1 MDNGIT
7 YMVLVLLNC
16 LLSMIFEIFEGG
28 QLMSEVSGVEEPVYL
43 AYYDEDNFL
52 TPHYQSLRKI
62 NKINSTGNSVT
73 FASPTLTSTRNLL
86 PAKFSTGRKRSR
98 SPGGDPVPVI
108 KLRRMGDSWT
118 KVSLFK

>member
-43 AYYDEDNFL
+43 AYFDEDNFL

-73 FASPTLTSTRNLL
+73 FASPTLTSTQNLL
-86 PAKFSTGRKRSR
+86 PAEFSTGRKRSR

>member
-1 MDNGIT
+1 
-7 YMVLVLLNC
+7 
-16 LLSMIFEIFEGG
+16 MIFEIFEGG

-43 AYYDEDNFL
+43 AYFDEDNFL

-73 FASPTLTSTRNLL
+73 FASPTLTSTQNLL
-86 PAKFSTGRKRSR
+86 PAEFSAGRKRSR

>member
-1 MDNGIT
+1 
-7 YMVLVLLNC
+7 
-16 LLSMIFEIFEGG
+16 MIFEIFEGG

-43 AYYDEDNFL
+43 AYFDEDNFL

-73 FASPTLTSTRNLL
+73 FASPTLTSTWNLL